1 MAAKTL
7 KIPLKLAMP
16 APSPAVQSAP
26 PHTPVTRTQWGAF
39 VLAAVLLVAVLHL
52 HLLLALLSALATYSM
67 YQALVAWL
75 SRRMGLR
82 LAEALTLLAVL
93 LSTLALGWFVYAGV
107 SELHEAYRSGK
118 IDSLSASVLGT
129 LHHLDNWLPAWLQ
142 EKLPQNPAEA
152 QQLLLAWSD
161 AHPDSLKSA
170 GQWTGRAA
178 AHLLIGV
185 VIGFLAGASPLPPP
199 QGLSA
204 FTLAWRARLGQLYG
218 AFVDVVSAQ
227 VRISLVNTVLT
238 ALFLLLVLPMLGYHM
253 PLSVAL
259 VVITFV
265 AGLLP
270 IVGNLISNTAITLVA
285 LTISPWLAV
294 AALLFLIGIHKL
306 EYFINAKIMGH
317 KLRVRTYEL
326 LAIMLL
332 MESAFGIGGLVAAP
346 VYYAWLTRELRDLR
360 IF

>member
-1 MAAKTL
+1 M
-7 KIPLKLAMP
+7 
-16 APSPAVQSAP
+16 
-26 PHTPVTRTQWGAF
+26 
-39 VLAAVLLVAVLHL
+39 
-52 HLLLALLSALATYSM
+52 
-67 YQALVAWL
+67 
-75 SRRMGLR
+75 
-82 LAEALTLLAVL
+82 
-93 LSTLALGWFVYAGV
+93 
-107 SELHEAYRSGK
+107 
-118 IDSLSASVLGT
+118 
-129 LHHLDNWLPAWLQ
+129 
-142 EKLPQNPAEA
+142 
-152 QQLLLAWSD
+152 
-161 AHPDSLKSA
+161 
-170 GQWTGRAA
+170 
-178 AHLLIGV
+178 
-185 VIGFLAGASPLPPP
+185 
-199 QGLSA
+199 
-204 FTLAWRARLGQLYG
+204 
-218 AFVDVVSAQ
+218 VSAQ

>member
-1 MAAKTL
+1 M
-7 KIPLKLAMP
+7 
-16 APSPAVQSAP
+16 SAP
-26 PHTPVTRTQWGAF
+26 HPSAKHPASHTPVTRTQWGAF
-39 VLAAVLLVAVLHL
+39 VLAAGLLLLILQL
-52 HLLLALLSALATYSM
+52 HLLLALLSALATYSL
-67 YQALVAWL
+67 YQALVAWF

-82 LAEALTLLAVL
+82 LAEGFTLAVVL
-93 LSTLALGWFVYAGV
+93 LCTAAFVWFVYAGV

-118 IDSLSASVLGT
+118 IDHLLASVLGT
-129 LHHLDNWLPAWLQ
+129 LHHLDSWLPVWVQ
-142 EKLPQNPAEA
+142 EKLPQTPAEA
-152 QQLLLAWSD
+152 QQLLLDWSD
-161 AHPDSLKSA
+161 AHPDSLKTA

-178 AHLLIGV
+178 AHLLIGIG
-185 VIGFLAGASPLPPP
+185 IGFLAGASPLPAP

-204 FTLAWRARLGQLYG
+204 FTLAWRARLQQLYG

-227 VRISLVNTVLT
+227 LRISVVNTVLT
-238 ALFLLLVLPMLGYHM
+238 ALFLLVLLPLLGYHM
-253 PLSVAL
+253 PLAFAL
-259 VVITFV
+259 VVITLV

-294 AALLFLIGIHKL
+294 AALLFLIGVHKL

-326 LAIMLL
+326 LAVMLI
-332 MESAFGIGGLVAAP
+332 MESVFGIGGLVAAP

>member
-1 MAAKTL
+1 
-7 KIPLKLAMP
+7 MP
-16 APSPAVQSAP
+16 VRPSSPQTRT

-39 VLAAVLLVAVLHL
+39 VLAVVLLLLLLHL
-52 HLLLALLSALATYSM
+52 HLLLALLSALATYSL
-67 YQALVAWL
+67 YQALVAWF
-75 SRRMGLR
+75 SRRMGWR
-82 LAEALTLLAVL
+82 WAEACTLAVVLLA
-93 LSTLALGWFVYAGV
+93 TAALGWFIYAGV

-118 IDSLSASVLGT
+118 IDNLLASVLAT
-129 LHHLDNWLPAWLQ
+129 LHQLDSWLPLWLQ
-142 EKLPQNPAEA
+142 EKLPQTSAQA
-152 QQLLLAWSD
+152 QQLLLDWSD
-161 AHPDSLKSA
+161 AHPGSLKTA
-170 GQWTGRAA
+170 GQWAGRAS

-185 VIGFLAGASPLPPP
+185 VVGFLAGASPLPPP
-199 QGLSA
+199 QGLSE
-204 FTLAWRARLGQLYG
+204 FVQAWRGRLQQLYA
-218 AFVDVVSAQ
+218 AFRDVVSAQ
-227 VRISLVNTVLT
+227 LRISAVNTALT
-238 ALFLLLVLPMLGYHM
+238 AIFLLVVLPILGYHL
-253 PLSVAL
+253 PLGMAL

-294 AALLFLIGIHKL
+294 AALLFLVGIHKL

-326 LAIMLL
+326 LAVMLV
-332 MESAFGIGGLVAAP
+332 MEAAFGIGGLVAAP

>member
-1 MAAKTL
+1 
-7 KIPLKLAMP
+7 MP
-16 APSPAVQSAP
+16 KPASAP
-26 PHTPVTRTQWGAF
+26 AASRASHTPATRTQWGAF
-39 VLAAVLLVAVLHL
+39 VLAAVLLLLVLHL

-67 YQALVAWL
+67 YQALVAWF

-82 LAEALTLLAVL
+82 LAEALTLAVVMLCTLGLA
-93 LSTLALGWFVYAGV
+93 WFVYAGV

-118 IDSLSASVLGT
+118 IDSLLASVLAT
-129 LHHLDNWLPAWLQ
+129 LHQLDSWLPAWLQ
-142 EKLPQNPAEA
+142 EKLPQSPAEV
-152 QQLLLAWSD
+152 QQLLLDWSD

-199 QGLSA
+199 QGLSV
-204 FTLAWRARLGQLYG
+204 FTLAWRARLQQLYG

-227 VRISLVNTVLT
+227 LRISVVNTVLT
-238 ALFLLLVLPMLGYHM
+238 GLFLLVLLPILGYHM
-253 PLSVAL
+253 PLAFAL
-259 VVITFV
+259 VVITLV

-326 LAIMLL
+326 LAVMLL